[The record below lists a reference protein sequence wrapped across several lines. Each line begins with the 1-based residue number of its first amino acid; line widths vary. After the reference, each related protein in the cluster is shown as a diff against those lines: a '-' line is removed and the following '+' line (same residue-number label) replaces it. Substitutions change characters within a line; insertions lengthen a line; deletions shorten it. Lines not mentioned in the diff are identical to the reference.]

1 MRRIGQVIGL
11 KPDQVEAYERLH
23 AAAWPE
29 VLATIHDCNIRNYSI
44 FRHGE
49 LLFAYFEYVGDNYET
64 DMAKM
69 AADPQDTRV
78 VDLDRAHAG
87 ALGNAGTR
95 RMVDHDERS
104 LSRRLAT
111 QERLKE
117 IPMFRLDKK
126 IAFVTGAGSGIGE
139 HIARLFAQQGAH
151 VILTDIR
158 PDTVERIASEIQAA
172 RGSARSQQLDV
183 ADEYQVKAAMER
195 VAATEGRLD
204 ILVNNAG
211 ISHVGTIL
219 ETGLEDWERV
229 MRVNAGGIFLCAREG
244 VRQMLAQSP
253 AGGVIIN
260 MSSVAATIGI
270 ERRLSYSASKGAVLA
285 LTRSIAIDFV
295 TQGIRCNAIC
305 PGTVHTPFVE
315 GYLARNF
322 AGHEDEVRQQL
333 HARQPIGRMGR
344 PDEIAYAALY
354 LASDEAAFVTGSA
367 LVIDG
372 GWTAK

>member
-1 MRRIGQVIGL
+1 
-11 KPDQVEAYERLH
+11 
-23 AAAWPE
+23 
-29 VLATIHDCNIRNYSI
+29 
-44 FRHGE
+44 
-49 LLFAYFEYVGDNYET
+49 
-64 DMAKM
+64 
-69 AADPQDTRV
+69 
-78 VDLDRAHAG
+78 
-87 ALGNAGTR
+87 
-95 RMVDHDERS
+95 
-104 LSRRLAT
+104 
-111 QERLKE
+111 
-117 IPMFRLDKK
+117 MFRLDKK

-139 HIARLFAQQGAH
+139 QIARLFAQQGAH
-151 VILTDIR
+151 VILADIR
-158 PDTVERIASEIQAA
+158 ADAAEQVAGEIRAA
-172 RGSARSQQLDV
+172 GGSTRAQQLDV
-183 ADEYQVKAAMER
+183 AEESQVKAALER

-211 ISHVGTIL
+211 ISHVGSIL
-219 ETGLEDWERV
+219 ETSMQDWERV
-229 MRVNAGGIFLCAREG
+229 MRVNASGVFLCAREG

-253 AGGVIIN
+253 TGGVIIN

-270 ERRLSYSASKGAVLA
+270 ERRLPYCASKGAVLA

-315 GYLARNF
+315 NYLARNF

-344 PDEIAYAALY
+344 PDEIASAALY
-354 LASDEAAFVTGSA
+354 LAADEASFVTGSA

>member
-1 MRRIGQVIGL
+1 
-11 KPDQVEAYERLH
+11 
-23 AAAWPE
+23 
-29 VLATIHDCNIRNYSI
+29 
-44 FRHGE
+44 
-49 LLFAYFEYVGDNYET
+49 
-64 DMAKM
+64 
-69 AADPQDTRV
+69 
-78 VDLDRAHAG
+78 
-87 ALGNAGTR
+87 
-95 RMVDHDERS
+95 
-104 LSRRLAT
+104 
-111 QERLKE
+111 
-117 IPMFRLDKK
+117 MFRLDKK
-126 IAFVTGAGSGIGE
+126 TAFVTGAGSGIGE

-151 VILTDIR
+151 VILADVQL
-158 PDTVERIASEIQAA
+158 DAAERVAREIHAA
-172 RGSARSQQLDV
+172 GGSTRIQQLDV
-183 ADEYQVKAAMER
+183 AEEDQVRAAIEQ
-195 VAATEGRLD
+195 VAATEGQLD

-211 ISHVGTIL
+211 VSHVGNIL
-219 ETGLEDWERV
+219 ETSLEDWERV
-229 MRVNAGGIFLCAREG
+229 MRVNARGVFLCAREG

-270 ERRLSYSASKGAVLA
+270 ERRLPYSASKGAVLS

-315 GYLARNF
+315 NYLARNF

-344 PDEIAYAALY
+344 PDEIACAALY
-354 LASDEAAFVTGSA
+354 LASDEASFVTGSA

>member
-1 MRRIGQVIGL
+1 
-11 KPDQVEAYERLH
+11 
-23 AAAWPE
+23 
-29 VLATIHDCNIRNYSI
+29 
-44 FRHGE
+44 
-49 LLFAYFEYVGDNYET
+49 
-64 DMAKM
+64 
-69 AADPQDTRV
+69 
-78 VDLDRAHAG
+78 
-87 ALGNAGTR
+87 
-95 RMVDHDERS
+95 
-104 LSRRLAT
+104 
-111 QERLKE
+111 
-117 IPMFRLDKK
+117 MFRLDKK

-139 HIARLFAQQGAH
+139 QIARLFAQQGAL
-151 VILTDIR
+151 VILADIIL
-158 PDTVERIASEIQAA
+158 DAAERIAGEIQAA
-172 RGSARSQQLDV
+172 GGRARPERLDV
-183 ADEYQVKAAMER
+183 AEESQVKAAIER

-204 ILVNNAG
+204 ILINNAG
-211 ISHVGTIL
+211 ISNVGTIL
-219 ETGLEDWERV
+219 ETSLEDWERV
-229 MRVNAGGIFLCAREG
+229 MRVNAGGVFLFAREG

-253 AGGVIIN
+253 TGGVIIN

-315 GYLARNF
+315 SYLARNF

-344 PDEIAYAALY
+344 PDEIAHAALY